1 MSSSWPGE
9 WGSGVGWESS
19 QLKGVT
25 YTKTRNLEDG
35 FIEFEELVDNLV
47 YLEQSDGDCLFDGT

>member
-1 MSSSWPGE
+1 MSSSWLGE

-47 YLEQSDGDCLFDGT
+47 YLEQSDGDCLFDDT

>member
-19 QLKGVT
+19 QLKGMT

-35 FIEFEELVDNLV
+35 FIEFERLVDKLA
-47 YLEQSDGDCLFDGT
+47 YLEQSDGDCLFDDT

>member
-19 QLKGVT
+19 QLKGMT
-25 YTKTRNLEDG
+25 YTKTRSLEDD
-35 FIEFEELVDNLV
+35 FIEFEKLVDKLA
-47 YLEQSDGDCLFDGT
+47 YLEQSDGDCLFDDT